1 MEPWLNTVWP
11 GPRSTSEP
19 GGVFI
24 HPAFQPFGHNKHEP
38 KTGGLC
44 PFKGG
49 AATPSNTTLPQL
61 RFTSVPSGILMHPA
75 VWQQRTCAKNW
86 VGAVPFFL
94 GELVP
99 IEDNVAWAEAYLHTK
114 WYLSPSSLLA
124 TFEGGAGS
132 SLTQCLLGWGL
143 PVFQVVSWYIQPF
156 GHNRHGPKI
165 V

>member
-49 AATPSNTTLPQL
+49 AATPSNTTSPRP
-61 RFTSVPSGILMHPA
+61 RFTSVESGMLVHIA
-75 VWQQRTCAKNW
+75 VWPQQTSAKNW
-86 VGAVPFFL
+86 MGVVLFSR
-94 GELVP
+94 GERVH
-99 IEDNVAWAEAYLHTK
+99 IEHKVAWAEAYLHTK

-132 SLTQCLLGWGL
+132 SLTQCLLG
-143 PVFQVVSWYIQPF
+143 
-156 GHNRHGPKI
+156 
-165 V
+165 